1 MAKVIKT
8 GITDEKAI
16 KETLQKEGFSNIFI
30 WRDAPHT
37 KYPLHTHPH
46 YEVRWIMDGIL
57 EIEENGTKYTLQPG
71 DRLESEPQT
80 PHTAYT
86 PTGVT
91 YICGSR

>member
-8 GITDEKAI
+8 GITDEKTI
-16 KETLQKEGFSNIFI
+16 KETLHNEGFSNIFI

-37 KYPLHTHPH
+37 RYPLHTHPH
-46 YEVRWIMDGIL
+46 YEVRWIIEGVL
-57 EIEENGTKYTLQPG
+57 EITQDDKTVRLEPG
-71 DRLESEPQT
+71 DRFESEPQT